1 MDHYSLLSLAI
12 EIATKAHEGQT
23 DKGGKPYI
31 LHPIR
36 VANRCE
42 TIEQKIVAILHD
54 TIEDTYVIP
63 DDLKSQGFDD
73 EIIEAILSVTRQE
86 GESYNHFIERCNSNK
101 IGRQVK
107 IADLKDNLDLSRLES
122 ISEKDLPR
130 LQKYLRALKRLTGR
144 E

>member
-1 MDHYSLLSLAI
+1 MHVSPKDAVWIVL
-12 EIATKAHEGQT
+12 
-23 DKGGKPYI
+23 
-31 LHPIR
+31 
-36 VANRCE
+36 
-42 TIEQKIVAILHD
+42 IEQMIVAILHD

-63 DDLKSQGFDD
+63 NDLKSQGFDD